1 MSVFEADELDVE
13 ALLDT
18 AVTGLGGQRRDGQHE
33 MARRVDAS
41 LTEGKHLLVQA
52 GTGTGKSLAYLVPA
66 IKHSIDAEKP
76 IIVSTATLA
85 LQSQIVSRDVPR
97 LLEALKDELPR
108 EVDVALLKGRN
119 NYVCKY
125 KLGGGYPDDED
136 ALFGLEEAGGSR
148 STGFDEGPSS
158 PLGREVIRLR
168 EWADQTETGDRDE
181 VTPSVSDKAWRQV
194 SVSSMECLGA
204 QSCPMAEECFT
215 ERARAHAAEADVVVT
230 NHAMLAVSTFEGL
243 AVLPEFDAVIIDEAH
258 ELQDRVTSAV
268 TRPLSSSAVAHAAA
282 SARKHLKATVKGLKD
297 AGVALEKA
305 TVGVATGLL
314 PRGLNEEMAAAVDQ
328 VRDAAKLALSES
340 KPEPGAPADGGRQ
353 TARSELAQLVELADR
368 LLGAHE
374 EREVVWAAR
383 PGAFEPGRGYVVPG
397 DDTPAVLMVAPLSV
411 AGRLRE
417 GLFDGHTVVLTSA
430 TLALGARFEPVAG
443 GLGLMGEGAPE
454 WEAID
459 VGSPFNYPA
468 QGMLYVARHL
478 PPPGRGLSDA
488 ALDEIEALITASGGA
503 TLALFSSRR
512 AAEEAA
518 EALRKRV
525 DVPILCQGEA
535 SIPEL
540 VRTFA
545 EDEATC
551 LFGTMTLWQGVDVP
565 GPHCRLV
572 IIDRIP
578 FPRPDDPLSTA
589 RTRDVNQH
597 GGNGF
602 MAVSAQHAAVR
613 LAQGAGRLIRSVSDR
628 GVVAILDSRMVS
640 KGYGGFLKDT
650 LPPLWPTTERPTVL
664 AALGRLSQATEEGDA
679 G

>member
-1 MSVFEADELDVE
+1 MSVFDSSDDLDAEELLTHAVE
-13 ALLDT
+13 
-18 AVTGLGGQRRDGQHE
+18 VMGGQRRDGQHE
-33 MARRVDAS
+33 MARRVDSA

-66 IKHSIDAEKP
+66 IKHAIDAEKP

-97 LLEALKDELPR
+97 LLEALGPELPR

-136 ALFGLEEAGGSR
+136 TLFSLEDAGATPARAS
-148 STGFDEGPSS
+148 DGPSS
-158 PLGREVIRLR
+158 SLGREVIRLR
-168 EWADQTETGDRDE
+168 EWAEETETGDRDE
-181 VTPSVSDKAWRQV
+181 ITPSVSDKAWRQV

-204 QSCPMAEECFT
+204 QSCPMAAECFT
-215 ERARAHAAEADVVVT
+215 ERARTHAAEADIVVT
-230 NHAMLAVSTFEGL
+230 NHAMLAISAFEGL
-243 AVLPEFDAVIIDEAH
+243 AVLPDFDAVIIDEAH

-268 TRPLSSSAVAHAAA
+268 TSPLSAAAVSHAA
-282 SARKHLKATVKGLKD
+282 SGARKHLKVTTRGLKD
-297 AGVALEKA
+297 AAAALEKA
-305 TVGVATGLL
+305 TIGVPTGLL
-314 PRGLNEEMAAAVDQ
+314 ARGLNEDMGLAVDA
-328 VRDAAKLALSES
+328 VRDAAKLALAES
-340 KPEPGAPADGGRQ
+340 KPEPGSAADGGRQ
-353 TARSELAQLVELADR
+353 TVRSELAQLVELADR
-368 LLGAHE
+368 LLGANQD
-374 EREVVWAAR
+374 REVVWAAR
-383 PGAFEPGRGYVVPG
+383 PGSFEVGRGYVVPG

-430 TLALGARFEPVAG
+430 TLALGAKFEPVAG
-443 GLGLMGEGAPE
+443 DLGLMGEGAPE

-459 VGSPFNYPA
+459 VGSPFDYPK

-488 ALDEIEALITASGGA
+488 ALDEIESLITASGGA

-512 AAEEAA
+512 AAEDAA

-525 DVPILCQGEA
+525 DYPILCQGDA

-565 GPHCRLV
+565 GSHCRLV

-589 RTRDVNQH
+589 RTRDINQR

-613 LAQGAGRLIRSVSDR
+613 MAQGAGRLIRAIDDK
-628 GVVAILDSRMVS
+628 GVVAVLDSRMVS
-640 KGYGGFLKDT
+640 KGYGGFLRDT
-650 LPPLWPTTERPTVL
+650 MPPLWPTTDRATVVG
-664 AALGRLSQATEEGDA
+664 ALGRLA
-679 G
+679 GE

>member
-1 MSVFEADELDVE
+1 MSVFDSEELKVE
-13 ALLDT
+13 DLLT
-18 AVTGLGGQRRDGQHE
+18 HAVGGLGGQRREGQHE
-33 MARRVDAS
+33 MARKVDEA

-66 IKHSIDAEKP
+66 IKHALDSEKP

-97 LLEALKDELPR
+97 LLETLGPELPR
-108 EVDVALLKGRN
+108 EVDIALLKGRN

-125 KLGGGYPDDED
+125 KLGGGYPDEED
-136 ALFGLEEAGGSR
+136 TLFGIEEAGGAKPS
-148 STGFDEGPSS
+148 FNEGPNSH
-158 PLGREVIRLR
+158 LGREVVRLR
-168 EWADQTETGDRDE
+168 EWAEETETGDRDE

-204 QSCPMAEECFT
+204 QACPMADECFT
-215 ERARAHAAEADVVVT
+215 ERARAHASEADVVVT
-230 NHAMLAVSTFEGL
+230 NHAMLAVSAFEGL
-243 AVLPEFDAVIIDEAH
+243 AVLPDFDAVIIDEAH

-268 TRPLSSSAVAHAAA
+268 TKPLSSSAVSHAAA
-282 SARKHLKATVKGLKD
+282 AARKHLKSTVKSLKD
-297 AGVALEKA
+297 AGLALEKA
-305 TVGVATGLL
+305 TIGVPTGLL
-314 PRGLNEEMAAAVDQ
+314 PRGLNEEMAAAVAA
-328 VRDAAKLALSES
+328 VRDAAKVALAES
-340 KPEPGAPADGGRQ
+340 KPEPGAPVDGGRQ

-368 LLGAHE
+368 LLGAHH

-383 PGAFEPGRGYVVPG
+383 PGQFEPGRGYVVPG

-411 AGRLRE
+411 AGQLRE

-430 TLALGARFEPVAG
+430 TLALGAKFEPVAG
-443 GLGLMGEGAPE
+443 DLGLMGAGAPE

-459 VGSPFNYPA
+459 VGSPFDYPA
-468 QGMLYVARHL
+468 QGMLYVARQL

-488 ALDEIEALITASGGA
+488 ALDEIEALIKASGGA
-503 TLALFSSRR
+503 ALALFSSRR

-525 DVPILCQGEA
+525 DVPILCQGDA

-545 EDEATC
+545 ADEETC

-565 GPHCRLV
+565 GPNCRLV

-589 RTRDVNQH
+589 RTRDINQR

-613 LAQGAGRLIRSVSDR
+613 LAQGAGRLIRSVGDR

-650 LPPLWPTTERPTVL
+650 LPPLWPTTDRATVL
-664 AALGRLSQATEEGDA
+664 GALGRLSQAPAAT
-679 G
+679 